1 MNHSSVLLEKTE
13 YNNQKRIKIIFDYNN
28 KINNIL
34 RQIKGAVWSKS
45 LNSWHIPDIES
56 SIEFLNINFPDSE
69 WINNKTENKPK
80 ECQSTNHK
88 LLVIRE
94 TKGRIKLIFRYD
106 KELIILLKTLPLY
119 YYDVQNKWWTLPD
132 TENIRKKLIEF
143 CDFYKWEYEEQ
154 DIIKDKIKTPRQKL
168 FDIPNF
174 RNVPEKFIEKLEI
187 LRYSPN
193 TIKTY
198 TDLFKEF
205 INYFHTRKIEELTE
219 KEIIAYMRY
228 LVNERGV
235 SSSYQNQAVNALKF
249 YYEKVLGGNRKF
261 YYIDR
266 PKKEKILPNVL
277 SQEEILRILQ
287 SPENLKHKT
296 MLWLTY
302 SSGLRVGE
310 LLELKPSDI
319 DSDRMQIHIRS
330 AKGKKDRFSI
340 LSIKILEMLKLY
352 YMKYK
357 PKDYLFEGVYGGK
370 YSSRSIQQV
379 LKATCKKA
387 DIKKDVS
394 MHTLRHSFATHLL
407 ENGTDLRY
415 IQNLLG
421 HSSPKTTEIYTHITT
436 KGMEKIK
443 SPLDNL
449 PI

>member
-1 MNHSSVLLEKTE
+1 MNTSLLQLERIE
-13 YNNQKRIKIIFDYNN
+13 HNNQKRIKVVFDYNN

-34 RQIKGAVWSKS
+34 RQIKGAAWSKN
-45 LNSWHIPDIES
+45 LNSWHIPDNEN
-56 SIEFLNINFPDSE
+56 SIEFLRINFPDSE
-69 WINNKTENKPK
+69 WIQNDNENKLK
-80 ECQSTNHK
+80 QDQSSDQK
-88 LLVIRE
+88 LLVVRE
-94 TKGRIKLIFRYD
+94 TKGRIKLIFKYN
-106 KELIILLKTLPLY
+106 KELIILLKTIPYY

-132 TENIRKKLIEF
+132 TENIRKKLLEF

-154 DIIKDKIKTPRQKL
+154 DIVKDKIKTPRQKL
-168 FDIPNF
+168 FDVPNY

-205 INYFHTRKIEELTE
+205 INYHHTRKIEELTE
-219 KEIIAYMRY
+219 NEIIAYMRY

-235 SSSYQNQAVNALKF
+235 SSSYQNQAINAIKF

-261 YYIDR
+261 YHIDR

-277 SQEEILRILQ
+277 SQEEIIRILQ

-296 MLWLTY
+296 MLWLAY
-302 SSGLRVGE
+302 SAGLRVSE
-310 LLELKPSDI
+310 LLELKPADI

-330 AKGKKDRFSI
+330 AKGKKDRFTI
-340 LSIKILEMLKLY
+340 LSTKVLEMLKLY
-352 YMKYK
+352 YKQYR
-357 PKDYLFEGVYGGK
+357 PKDYLFEGVNGGQ

-379 LKATCKKA
+379 LKVACKKA
-387 DIKKDVS
+387 EIKKEVS

-415 IQNLLG
+415 IQSLLG
-421 HSSPKTTEIYTHITT
+421 HSSSKTTEIYTHITT
-436 KGMEKIK
+436 KGFEKIK

-449 PI
+449 SV